1 MHCRLL
7 ALAAGLVA
15 ASFALS
21 GQTTPKAAKAA
32 KAYPPPKTPWGDP
45 DLQGNWPAQFNIPMQ
60 RAGAVKDKEVLSDE
74 EFAQTEAKA
83 EQQSANVQKQYEN
96 QITINPPLYWT
107 EGGKRTKQTS
117 VVVDPPDGRIPPLTP
132 QAQKI
137 LAAERGGRGPGQHFP
152 GKVDSWED
160 FDYYSR
166 CITRGF
172 PATMLYTIY
181 NFGNDIIQSPGY
193 VVIRSEMVHEQRIIP
208 VDSGNGGPVD
218 SGNGGPVDSGN
229 GGPVDSGNGGPVDS
243 GNGGRAHVGKAIK
256 TYMGNSIGHWEGN
269 TLVVETTNLKPE
281 SGSGGLYTDA
291 AKIVERFTR
300 TAPDELIW
308 EATISDPNVWT
319 KPYTLRY
326 PFKLDPEY
334 HLYEYAC
341 HEGNYMMLDSLTAAR
356 QLEAQGQDTKVVRGE
371 AGGPLPGTR

>member
-1 MHCRLL
+1 MSYRLV
-7 ALAAGLVA
+7 AVVAGLIA
-15 ASFALS
+15 ASFALTA
-21 GQTTPKAAKAA
+21 QTRPPAPKAAKSS
-32 KAYPPPKTPWGDP
+32 KIYTPPKTPWGDP

-60 RAGAVKDKEVLSDE
+60 RAGSVKDKEVLSDE
-74 EFAQTEAKA
+74 EFAQTETQAA
-83 EQQSANVQKQYEN
+83 QQSANIQKQYEN
-96 QITINPPLYWT
+96 QITINPPLYWS

-117 VVVDPPDGRIPPLTP
+117 VVVDPPDGRIPPMTP

-137 LAAERGGRGPGQHFP
+137 VAAERGGLGPGQHFP
-152 GKVDSWED
+152 DKVDSWED

-172 PATMLYTIY
+172 PATMLYTVY
-181 NFGNDIIQSPGY
+181 NYGNDIIQAPGY
-193 VVIRSEMVHEQRIIP
+193 VVIRSEMVHEQRVIP
-208 VDSGNGGPVD
+208 VD
-218 SGNGGPVDSGN
+218 
-229 GGPVDSGNGGPVDS
+229 
-243 GNGGRAHVGKAIK
+243 GRKHVGKDIK
-256 TYMGNSIGHWEGN
+256 TYMGNSVGHWEGN

-281 SGSGGLYTDA
+281 SGAGGRYTDA

-300 TAPDELIW
+300 TAPDELMW
-308 EATISDPNVWT
+308 EATITDPNVWT

-326 PFKLDPEY
+326 PFKMDPEY

-356 QLEAQGQDTKVVRGE
+356 QLEAQGQDTKVVRGD

>member
-15 ASFALS
+15 ATFALS
-21 GQTTPKAAKAA
+21 GQTGPKAEAN
-32 KAYPPPKTPWGDP
+32 KAYTPPKTPWGDP
-45 DLQGNWPAQFNIPMQ
+45 DLQGNWPAQFNLPMQ

-117 VVVDPPDGRIPPLTP
+117 VVVGPPDGRIPPLTP

-137 LAAERGGRGPGQHFP
+137 LASERGGRGPGQHFP
-152 GKVDSWED
+152 DKVDSWED

-172 PATMLYTIY
+172 PSTMLYTIY

-208 VDSGNGGPVD
+208 VDSGNGGPID
-218 SGNGGPVDSGN
+218 SGNGR
-229 GGPVDSGNGGPVDS
+229 
-243 GNGGRAHVGKAIK
+243 RAHVGKAIK

-300 TAPDELIW
+300 TAPDELMW

-341 HEGNYMMLDSLTAAR
+341 HEGNYMMLDALTAAR

>member
-1 MHCRLL
+1 MLCRLL
-7 ALAAGLVA
+7 ALTAGLVA
-15 ASFALS
+15 ASLGLTA
-21 GQTTPKAAKAA
+21 QTPAAAPKGAK
-32 KAYPPPKTPWGDP
+32 KAYTPPKTPWGDP

-60 RAGAVKDKEVLSDE
+60 RAGSVKDKEVLSDE
-74 EFAQTEAKA
+74 EFAQTEAQA
-83 EQQSANVQKQYEN
+83 AQQSANVQKQYEN
-96 QITINPPLYWT
+96 QITINPPLYWS
-107 EGGKRTKQTS
+107 EGGRRTKQTS

-137 LAAERGGRGPGQHFP
+137 VASERGGLGPGQHFP
-152 GKVDSWED
+152 DKVDSWED

-172 PATMLYTIY
+172 PATMLYTVY
-181 NFGNDIIQSPGY
+181 NFGNDIIQAPGY

-208 VDSGNGGPVD
+208 VSSGKD
-218 SGNGGPVDSGN
+218 
-229 GGPVDSGNGGPVDS
+229 
-243 GNGGRAHVGKAIK
+243 GRAHVGKAIK
-256 TYMGNSIGHWEGN
+256 TYMGNSVGHWEGN
-269 TLVVETTNLKPE
+269 TLVVETTNLRPE
-281 SGSGGLYTDA
+281 SGAGGRYSDA

-300 TAPDELIW
+300 TAPDELTW

-341 HEGNYMMLDSLTAAR
+341 HEGNYMMLDALTAAR
-356 QLEAQGQDTKVVRGE
+356 QLEAQGQDTRVVRGE

>member
-1 MHCRLL
+1 MNYRLL
-7 ALAAGLVA
+7 ALAAGLLT
-15 ASFALS
+15 ASFA
-21 GQTTPKAAKAA
+21 QTARPAAPAPRAAKN
-32 KAYPPPKTPWGDP
+32 AYTPPKTPWGDP

-60 RAGAVKDKEVLSDE
+60 RAGSMKDKEVLSDE

-96 QITINPPLYWT
+96 QVTINPPLYWT
-107 EGGKRTKQTS
+107 EGGRRTKQTS
-117 VVVDPPDGRIPPLTP
+117 VVIDPPDGRIPPMTP

-137 LAAERGGRGPGQHFP
+137 VAAERGGLGPGQHFP
-152 GKVDSWED
+152 DKVDSWED

-172 PATMLYTIY
+172 PATMLYTVY
-181 NFGNDIIQSPGY
+181 NFGNDIIQAPGY
-193 VVIRSEMVHEQRIIP
+193 VVIRSEMVHEQRVIP
-208 VDSGNGGPVD
+208 IDN
-218 SGNGGPVDSGN
+218 
-229 GGPVDSGNGGPVDS
+229 
-243 GNGGRAHVGKAIK
+243 RKHVGKDIK
-256 TYMGNSIGHWEGN
+256 MYMGNSIGHWQGN
-269 TLVVETTNLKPE
+269 TLVVETTNLRPE
-281 SGSGGLYTDA
+281 SGAGGRYTDD

-300 TAPDELIW
+300 TAPGELTW

-341 HEGNYMMLDSLTAAR
+341 HEGNYMMLDALTAAR

>member
-1 MHCRLL
+1 MYYRLL
-7 ALAAGLVA
+7 ALAAGLA
-15 ASFALS
+15 AVSFA
-21 GQTTPKAAKAA
+21 QAPAAKAA
-32 KAYPPPKTPWGDP
+32 KPTKTYTPPKTPWGDP

-60 RAGAVKDKEVLSDE
+60 RAGNVKDKEVLSDE
-74 EFAQTEAKA
+74 EFAQTEQQAA
-83 EQQSANVQKQYEN
+83 QQSASIQKQYEN
-96 QITINPPLYWT
+96 QITINPPLYWS
-107 EGGKRTKQTS
+107 EGGRRTKQTS
-117 VVVDPPDGRIPPLTP
+117 VVVDPPDGRIPPMTP

-137 LAAERGGRGPGQHFP
+137 VASERGGLGPGQHFP
-152 GKVDSWED
+152 DKVDSWED

-172 PATMLYTIY
+172 PSTMLYTVY
-181 NFGNDIIQSPGY
+181 NYGNDIIQAPGY

-208 VDSGNGGPVD
+208 ITSGKD
-218 SGNGGPVDSGN
+218 
-229 GGPVDSGNGGPVDS
+229 
-243 GNGGRAHVGKAIK
+243 GRAHVGKAIK

-269 TLVVETTNLKPE
+269 TLVVETTNLRPE
-281 SGSGGLYTDA
+281 SGAGGRYTDA

-341 HEGNYMMLDSLTAAR
+341 HEGNYMMLDALTAAR

>member
-1 MHCRLL
+1 MHHRLL
-7 ALAAGLVA
+7 ALAVGVLA
-15 ASFALS
+15 ASLILTA
-21 GQTTPKAAKAA
+21 QTPAPAAKAA
-32 KAYPPPKTPWGDP
+32 KKAYIPPKTPWGEP

-60 RAGAVKDKEVLSDE
+60 RAGNVKDKEVLSDE
-74 EFAQTEAKA
+74 EFAQTEQQAA
-83 EQQSANVQKQYEN
+83 QQSANIQKQYEN
-96 QITINPPLYWT
+96 QVTINPPLYWS

-117 VVVDPPDGRIPPLTP
+117 VVVDPPDGRIPAMTP

-137 LAAERGGRGPGQHFP
+137 VAAERGGLGPGQHFP
-152 GKVDSWED
+152 DKVDSWED

-172 PATMLYTIY
+172 PATMLYTVY
-181 NFGNDIIQSPGY
+181 NFGNEIIQAPGY
-193 VVIRSEMVHEQRIIP
+193 VVIRSEMVHEQRVIP
-208 VDSGNGGPVD
+208 IDS
-218 SGNGGPVDSGN
+218 
-229 GGPVDSGNGGPVDS
+229 
-243 GNGGRAHVGKAIK
+243 RKHVGKDIK
-256 TYMGNSIGHWEGN
+256 MYMGNSVGHWEGN
-269 TLVVETTNLKPE
+269 TLVVETTNLRPE
-281 SGSGGLYTDA
+281 SGAGGRYTDA

-300 TAPDELIW
+300 TAPDELTW

-341 HEGNYMMLDSLTAAR
+341 HEGNYMMLDALTAAR
-356 QLEAQGQDTKVVRGE
+356 QLEAQGQDTRVVRGE